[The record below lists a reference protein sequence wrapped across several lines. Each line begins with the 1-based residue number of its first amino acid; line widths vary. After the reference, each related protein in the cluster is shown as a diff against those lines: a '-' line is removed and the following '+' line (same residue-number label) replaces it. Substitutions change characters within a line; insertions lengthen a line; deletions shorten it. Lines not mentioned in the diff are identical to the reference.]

1 MQIEI
6 KELPKSEVQLTIS
19 LTPEELAKYEE
30 MATRR
35 ISEQVDIPGFR
46 KGQAPKAFVISHVG
60 NDKFFEETLNF
71 ALPHSLYRAIQEKKL
86 AVISRPQIKLVSE
99 SPLKYEARAALMPA
113 IKLKEADKIKIPDE
127 PVTVTDEEL
136 GQVIYEMRKYRAKY
150 KPLVRTVQKGDRV
163 EIDFQGYDEA
173 GVALDKT
180 KSMNHPLFVGEGSLV
195 AGFEDE
201 LVGMKPGEKKKFKI
215 KFPKDFHH
223 ELLRSKKVEFEVEMK
238 KAEEPI
244 LPELNE
250 EFVSDI
256 MGQKKTPDEFR
267 TAVKADLHN
276 RKVLEARRIR
286 ENALLE
292 KLLREAKFDVP
303 PLLTEEEA
311 YYMLEDLKRE
321 LVHRGLKFETYL
333 EQAKKDEAGL
343 LKEYMPEAE
352 KRVRIRL
359 ILNYLFRT
367 LNIAVAEEEIKS
379 AGTKLLER
387 MPEKERVKLQEQLD
401 KKGELY
407 LRLQNNLMLEK
418 LFVRFL
424 GK

>member
-1 MQIEI
+1 MQTEI
-6 KELPKSEVQLTIS
+6 KELPKSEVQVTIT

-30 MATRR
+30 MAVRR

-60 NDKFFEETLNF
+60 TDKFFEETLNF
-71 ALPHSLYRAIQEKKL
+71 ALPHSFYQAVQEKKL
-86 AVISRPQIKLVSE
+86 AVISRPQIKLISK
-99 SPLKYEARAALMPA
+99 SPLKYEARAALMPE
-113 IKLKEADKIKIPDE
+113 IKLKEADKIKIPEE
-127 PVTVTDEEL
+127 PVAVTDEEL
-136 GQVIYEMRKYRAKY
+136 EQVIYEMRKYRAKY
-150 KPLVRTVQKGDRV
+150 KLLERAVQKGDRV

-173 GVALDKT
+173 GAALDKT
-180 KSMNHPLFVGEGSLV
+180 KSVNHPLFVGEESLV

-201 LVGMKPGEKKKFKI
+201 LIGMKPGEKKKFKI

-223 ELLRSKKVEFEVEMK
+223 EPLRSKKVEFEVEIK

-267 TAVKADLHN
+267 TAVKTDLHN
-276 RKVLEARRIR
+276 RKVLEARRMR

-292 KLLREAKFDVP
+292 KLLHEAKFDVP
-303 PLLTEEEA
+303 SLLIEEES
-311 YYMLEDLKRE
+311 YYMLEDLRRE
-321 LVHRGLKFETYL
+321 LGHRNLKFETYL
-333 EQAKKDEAGL
+333 QQAKKDEKGL
-343 LKEYMPEAE
+343 LKEYTPEAE

-367 LNIAVAEEEIKS
+367 LNISATEEEIKA
-379 AGTKLLER
+379 AGIKLLESI
-387 MPEKERVKLQEQLD
+387 PEKERAKLQEQLD